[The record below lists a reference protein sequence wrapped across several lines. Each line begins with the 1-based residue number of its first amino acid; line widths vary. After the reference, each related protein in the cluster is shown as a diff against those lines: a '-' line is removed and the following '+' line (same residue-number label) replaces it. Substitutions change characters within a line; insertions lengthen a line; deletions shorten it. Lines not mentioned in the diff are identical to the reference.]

1 MENGLKGIRDNAFY
15 ENYGIQNIY
24 MNDNIYYIG
33 ECAFNGAFVETINNI
48 PQNLKIIGDKN
59 FYKRY
64 LDEETIEKIKGINPK
79 ALHGGSISGFA
90 SQSVNYDYDMKLK
103 PISDTFFSYTDDTQY
118 DIYIPSIGQY
128 VNYTYDTSGTGLS
141 PSESGIDYGYG
152 ISQTNGMKWRIFNIN
167 DETGKVELISEKAT
181 NEVVRISDAV
191 GYNNAVYLMNHL
203 CEVLYSNRRL
213 GITARSINLKD
224 FESNFTEA
232 ALKLRNENSEGYGNS
247 QTYYSYMGYPTLYAQ
262 QKGGGIDISY
272 IAQPELTIDN
282 PDPYEESDPINSS
295 TTTEQSMYPCGSLTV
310 TKTGYSMPIN
320 SSYLG
325 EAARLLSSDSKYF
338 VAARSMDL
346 SEYYPLFGVRVA
358 SDTLDRERLY
368 RDWSYC
374 GSEYDNQEPEEVTGN
389 LRPIVTIDSSMLK
402 SVDSNG
408 NWNLQ

>member
-1 MENGLKGIRDNAFY
+1 MEVGLKGIREYAF
-15 ENYGIQNIY
+15 ELNKILNIY

-33 ECAFNGAFVETINNI
+33 KYAFGDNSNLKTINNI
-48 PQNLKIIGDKN
+48 PANLKVIGDDV
-59 FYKRY
+59 FYAGN
-64 LDEETIEKIKGINPK
+64 LDEETIETIKKINPK
-79 ALHGGSISGFA
+79 ALYYAYASASIK
-90 SQSVNYDYDMKLK
+90 QLVKYDYDMKLK

-128 VNYTYDTSGTGLS
+128 VNYTYDANGTGLS

-282 PDPYEESDPINSS
+282 PDPYEESDPINTS
-295 TTTEQSMYPCGSLTV
+295 TTTEQSMYPCESLTV

-320 SSYLG
+320 STYFG
-325 EAARLLSSDSKYF
+325 EAAKFLSSDSKYF
-338 VAARSMDL
+338 VAARSTDL
-346 SEYYPLFGVRVA
+346 SDYYPLFGVRVA

-374 GSEYDNQEPEEVTGN
+374 GSEYDNQEPEEVTGK
-389 LRPIVTIDSSMLK
+389 LHPIVTIDSSMLK